1 MFNRVI
7 MVGNLT
13 RDPEL
18 RYMPSGGAVCTT
30 GIATNR
36 KFKKQDGTPGEEV
49 CFIDIT
55 FFGRTAEIANQYLN
69 RGKKILVEGR
79 LKLDQWTDQ
88 NGAKRSK
95 HSVIVDNMQMLD
107 SRSQN
112 DGGFSN
118 TTSTPKQNSSYESQD
133 SYKQPVSE
141 QSGNQVPDIDIDDD
155 EIPF

>member
-1 MFNRVI
+1 MFNKVI
-7 MVGNLT
+7 LLGNLT

-36 KFKKQDGTPGEEV
+36 KFKKQDGSMSEEV

-69 RGKKILVEGR
+69 RGKKIMVEGR

-88 NGAKRSK
+88 TGNKRSK
-95 HSVIVDNMQMLD
+95 HSVVVDNMQMLD
-107 SRSQN
+107 SK
-112 DGGFSN
+112 GSN
-118 TTSTPKQNSSYESQD
+118 EGSDYKPEQQSYSSEQKN
-133 SYKQPVSE
+133 YKQTAPQHNGNETPV
-141 QSGNQVPDIDIDDD
+141 IDIDED